1 MNTYENNIEKLIH
14 DSASAISHEMKHIVG
29 LAKSEED
36 IRHEC
41 NKLIDDF
48 LKKAEIN
55 IRGQHE
61 YGLAGGWI
69 DSKYGGVIIEYKD
82 PKKVG
87 KITPDQNA
95 PGTKAIIQQ
104 IKERFEDFKK
114 IEKIA
119 PERIFGVGSDGNNI
133 IFVRYRGNKFEVE
146 NPQHATPHTVE
157 RLLRALVSLG
167 AKGKSFTPDNLV
179 SDFGAESNV
188 AELNIKGIY
197 QIITQTES
205 KKALTFFD
213 QWKIL
218 FGEVCGY
225 DVQSINEK
233 INTLAK
239 HYGISQPKPAELLF
253 SVYSYF
259 AIFMKFLAGEIV
271 SSFSPLGVSLI
282 KKCTSASTSI
292 ILKEEMDK
300 IEHGGI

>member
-55 IRGQHE
+55 IRGRHE

-114 IEKIA
+114 IENCSG
-119 PERIFGVGSDGNNI
+119 ENI
-133 IFVRYRGNKFEVE
+133 WSRQRRK
-146 NPQHATPHTVE
+146 
-157 RLLRALVSLG
+157 
-167 AKGKSFTPDNLV
+167 
-179 SDFGAESNV
+179 
-188 AELNIKGIY
+188 
-197 QIITQTES
+197 
-205 KKALTFFD
+205 
-213 QWKIL
+213 
-218 FGEVCGY
+218 
-225 DVQSINEK
+225 
-233 INTLAK
+233 
-239 HYGISQPKPAELLF
+239 
-253 SVYSYF
+253 
-259 AIFMKFLAGEIV
+259 
-271 SSFSPLGVSLI
+271 
-282 KKCTSASTSI
+282 
-292 ILKEEMDK
+292 
-300 IEHGGI
+300 